1 MQEVLDM
8 TQHEIMTELEMI
20 IEDAK
25 TAVLATVDKTGCPH
39 MRWMTPTILKDR
51 KNAIFAITSAVFD
64 KTTQL
69 KENCHGEWLFQTRIL
84 DTIISVRGKI
94 NLLDNSSI
102 KNEVL
107 EAIGPRL
114 TTFWRLKADE
124 ESSLIV
130 IETVIEEAVF
140 FKPMKG
146 LKQKVKFL

>member
-1 MQEVLDM
+1 M

-25 TAVLATVDKTGCPH
+25 TAVLATVDNTGCPH
-39 MRWMTPTILKDR
+39 IRWMTPTILKDR
-51 KNAIFAITSAVFD
+51 KNAIFTITSADFD
-64 KTTQL
+64 KAAQL
-69 KENCHGEWLFQTRIL
+69 KENCHGEWLIQTRLL
-84 DTIISVRGKI
+84 DTIVTARGRI

-130 IETVIEEAVF
+130 IETVIEEAVY

-146 LKQKVKFL
+146 LKQKVKFT